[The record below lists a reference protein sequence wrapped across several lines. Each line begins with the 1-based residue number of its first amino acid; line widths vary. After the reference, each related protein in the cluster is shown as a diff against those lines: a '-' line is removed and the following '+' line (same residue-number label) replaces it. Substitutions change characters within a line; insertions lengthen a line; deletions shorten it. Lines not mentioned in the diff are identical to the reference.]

1 MITFLLCTPRI
12 VTFTDR
18 YFQSWLFDQTE
29 IPQIPQGVQKSVGT
43 NQFSRPLRRLPSDR
57 ARSPAKQRPSASTCH
72 VTNRLLEYRRA
83 SWSDSIH
90 TVIPRDDEFWPPWTH
105 VRGRRRAFFRLVH
118 VPWTSNPFATRLE
131 RGIPPH
137 TERLAGHKSNGPS
150 GDVNLPWHNGPIR
163 TQTPRQRVSCCI
175 LNRFDSRFASSS
187 FLYTLVDD

>member
-90 TVIPRDDEFWPPWTH
+90 TWFREMTSSDHRGHTFADDEEHFSGLFTFPGHRILSPHGWNAEFRPIQSGLPVTKATD
-105 VRGRRRAFFRLVH
+105 RAE
-118 VPWTSNPFATRLE
+118 TSICLGTMAQSE
-131 RGIPPH
+131 RKHHG
-137 TERLAGHKSNGPS
+137 
-150 GDVNLPWHNGPIR
+150 
-163 TQTPRQRVSCCI
+163 
-175 LNRFDSRFASSS
+175 NRFRVAF
-187 FLYTLVDD
+187 